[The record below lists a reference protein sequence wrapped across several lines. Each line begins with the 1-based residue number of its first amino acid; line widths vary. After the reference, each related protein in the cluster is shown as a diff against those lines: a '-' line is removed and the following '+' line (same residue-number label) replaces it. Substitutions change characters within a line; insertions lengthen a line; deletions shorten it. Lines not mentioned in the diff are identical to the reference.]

1 MAIDSLGRSGA
12 PQPDPRRTDAAEKG
26 APVTPSPLA
35 AERPRAAPVAADTVE
50 LSAEAIALASQQV
63 PSQTIEPIR
72 LREITRK
79 IADGQYEAPP
89 TLEMLTNRLMKEL
102 RGEQ

>member
-12 PQPDPRRTDAAEKG
+12 PQPDPRRADAADKG
-26 APVTPSPLA
+26 AAVTPNA
-35 AERPRAAPVAADTVE
+35 VATERPRAAQAAADTVE
-50 LSAEAIALASQQV
+50 LSAEALALASQEV
-63 PSQTIEPIR
+63 PARTIEPIR